1 MMINGRALGIFYS
14 MSLTVALVFAAL
26 NAAGVTAVKENSYS
40 IATVNKN
47 SYRVAALQK
56 PVALTEVR

>member
-1 MMINGRALGIFYS
+1 MINGRALGIFYS

-26 NAAGVTAVKENSYS
+26 NVAGVTTVKENSYS